1 MTNKMKPWTCKHGH
15 ILGYIRWNGSGL
27 PQLMLLREP
36 LDMTADQPDVVDL
49 LGPLDGQINVRCK
62 VCDDLRFWEIS
73 VESLLVLFST
83 LSDKK
88 VFEFSQRLLELS
100 RRKVDLDD
108 PIHTPIG
115 LSATSPKEEILGE
128 ERKGVK

>member
-73 VESLLVLFST
+73 VESLLVLVSEGEAMRLT
-83 LSDKK
+83 LQNGQTVIVRTNTTDKH
-88 VFEFSQRLLELS
+88 VIAIE
-100 RRKVDLDD
+100 
-108 PIHTPIG
+108 
-115 LSATSPKEEILGE
+115 
-128 ERKGVK
+128 